1 MAEKEE
7 LSGLTLSDLLKRD
20 FTPDL
25 ETNHDVI
32 RAALEAEID
41 ASCSGD
47 NGTEFDSFDDRLGP
61 EE

>member
-1 MAEKEE
+1 MAGKEE

-20 FTPDL
+20 FTL
-25 ETNHDVI
+25 ELADNHDVI

-47 NGTEFDSFDDRLGP
+47 NGTEFDSFDD
-61 EE
+61 